1 MAFSKDIITSLSN
14 QVIGFKLL
22 WAFKIFL
29 ALLMPMEKFQS
40 AFTTFHKPHTIS
52 KALQARTK
60 FDKIPGQSNR
70 EPWPVERRFLPFD
83 RLTSWSNRFDLC
95 NSIFEL
101 GKFQNVLCI
110 LCNNIPLN
118 LIHKLPS
125 LILFLHRH
133 LTYAHLHSW
142 QKNTRDVDLR
152 VVTLCPSTPGWRD
165 PKSLT
170 AALQLLYY
178 KVTWYHAGAHY
189 NIV

>member
-1 MAFSKDIITSLSN
+1 MGQSYIYLNVLVILYSWPSINHTPFPRLSRP
-14 QVIGFKLL
+14 G
-22 WAFKIFL
+22 
-29 ALLMPMEKFQS
+29 
-40 AFTTFHKPHTIS
+40 
-52 KALQARTK
+52 TK

-101 GKFQNVLCI
+101 GKLQNVLCI

-142 QKNTRDVDLR
+142 QKSTRDVDLR

>member
-52 KALQARTK
+52 KALQARN
-60 FDKIPGQSNR
+60 KI
-70 EPWPVERRFLPFD
+70 WPVEKRFLPFD

-125 LILFLHRH
+125 LILFLYRH
-133 LTYAHLHSW
+133 PTYAHLHSW
-142 QKNTRDVDLR
+142 QKSTRDVDLR